1 MPTSRADAL
10 TRDAMFVRMWCVC
23 VRGARSG
30 DWMMGLAW
38 CLCCGGISPLA
49 YFYAAYFL
57 VLLIHR
63 AVLGSVE
70 RMFGILTEHFGGKWP
85 FWLSPRQIVVVP
97 VAPAHYEYAH
107 EVRAALHKAGFYA
120 DVDDSSKTFTRKL
133 VEGQKAQY
141 NFQLV
146 VGDKDMPDKVSPR
159 RREEEGMDKKDL
171 EMPQMTIAD
180 AIAMFQELTDT
191 HK

>member
-1 MPTSRADAL
+1 MPCASPCPCQ
-10 TRDAMFVRMWCVC
+10 VRK
-23 VRGARSG
+23 
-30 DWMMGLAW
+30 
-38 CLCCGGISPLA
+38 
-49 YFYAAYFL
+49 
-57 VLLIHR
+57 
-63 AVLGSVE
+63 AV
-70 RMFGILTEHFGGKWP
+70 H
-85 FWLSPRQIVVVP
+85 
-97 VAPAHYEYAH
+97 A
-107 EVRAALHKAGFYA
+107 AGFYA

-171 EMPQMTIAD
+171 EMPQMTITK

>member
-1 MPTSRADAL
+1 MHQCATVQLDFQLPRRFDL
-10 TRDAMFVRMWCVC
+10 KY
-23 VRGARSG
+23 RSG
-30 DWMMGLAW
+30 DDESSSKMEY
-38 CLCCGGISPLA
+38 P
-49 YFYAAYFL
+49 
-57 VLLIHR
+57 VLIHR

-171 EMPQMTIAD
+171 EMPQMTIED
-180 AIAMFQELTDT
+180 AIAMFRELTDT

>member
-1 MPTSRADAL
+1 MT
-10 TRDAMFVRMWCVC
+10 
-23 VRGARSG
+23 
-30 DWMMGLAW
+30 
-38 CLCCGGISPLA
+38 
-49 YFYAAYFL
+49 
-57 VLLIHR
+57 
-63 AVLGSVE
+63 AVL
-70 RMFGILTEHFGGKWP
+70 IEHYGGKWP

-107 EVRAALHKAGFYA
+107 EVKAALHKAGFYV

-171 EMPQMTIAD
+171 EMPQMTITE